1 MGLSQ
6 LKLTQSD
13 MQYSVFYRLLLAPR
27 CRLWRYVALCLLF
40 LLFSF
45 AETGYNYDMQSHGTV
60 PLMMLCLIGVTC
72 KVATTYVL
80 VRFVMPRLLFGQR
93 YAAFWRAV
101 VGSIVLFIFLQYGLE
116 SVSCR
121 HYGMTSF
128 RGAFSFYHLLDFC
141 IQIVQWLIVFMGLSM
156 GYLLRYWTDEM
167 QRKQRMETSRLQ
179 METELLKEQV
189 TPELLCETLNRSGAQ
204 ALSEPS
210 AASERLMLLSRLL
223 RYQLYDCRRKEVLLE
238 SEVKFLRDY
247 LALLERNGECAGYTL
262 AVAGQIWGV
271 FVPPLLFV
279 LFVRPEKAKIGIA
292 FTVSG
297 NCLDFRVTGNC
308 SRIEECKARRR
319 LDDVYAQR
327 YTLSVSSQN
336 ASLTIERI

>member
-6 LKLTQSD
+6 FKLTQAD
-13 MQYSVFYRLLLAPR
+13 IQYSAFYRLLLAPQ
-27 CRLWRYVALCLLF
+27 CRLWRWVVLCSLF

-45 AETGYNYDMQSHGTV
+45 SETGYNYDMQGYGAV
-60 PLMMLCLIGVTC
+60 PLIMLCIIGVTC
-72 KVATTYVL
+72 KVAAAYML
-80 VRFVMPRLLFGQR
+80 VRFAMPRLLPGRR
-93 YAAFWRAV
+93 YAAFWCAV
-101 VGSIVLFIFLQYGLE
+101 VLSIVLFLFLQYGLE
-116 SVSCR
+116 SVICK
-121 HYGMTSF
+121 HYGMISA
-128 RGAFSFYHLLDFC
+128 RGAFFFYHLLDFC
-141 IQIVQWLIVFMGLSM
+141 VQAVQWLIVFMGLSM
-156 GYLLRYWTDEM
+156 GHLLKYWADET

-189 TPELLCETLNRSGAQ
+189 TPALLCETLNRSGVQ

-262 AVAGQIWGV
+262 TVAGQTWGV

-279 LFVRPEKAKIGIA
+279 LFVRPEKAKIGMA

-297 NCLDFRVTGNC
+297 NRLDFCVTGNC

-319 LDDVYAQR
+319 LDDAYAHH